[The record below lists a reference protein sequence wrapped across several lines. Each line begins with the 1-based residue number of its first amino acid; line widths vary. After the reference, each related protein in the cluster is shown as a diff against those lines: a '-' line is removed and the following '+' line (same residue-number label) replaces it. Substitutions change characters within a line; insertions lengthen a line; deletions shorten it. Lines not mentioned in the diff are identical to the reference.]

1 MKTAVSRTILV
12 VMAAALVLMAGC
24 SSSTTIKSDLV
35 LSSHGSARLDLHR
48 KTETINLFN
57 DSDVPVRVKVLGK
70 RNRVYSNMMLNGHD
84 RVRLD
89 IIDARAVEFDNE
101 NNEQAVIRWT
111 LTNHDRIEYSMA
123 LNP

>member
-1 MKTAVSRTILV
+1 MKTAVSRSLLV
-12 VMAAALVLMAGC
+12 VLAAALVVIAGC
-24 SSSTTIKSDLV
+24 SGATTIESDLV
-35 LSSHGSARLDLHR
+35 LASYGGARIDLHQ

-57 DSDVPVRVKVLGK
+57 DSDVAVRIKVLGK
-70 RNRVYSNMMLNGHD
+70 KDRVDSNMLLNAQD

-89 IIDARAVEFDNE
+89 IVNARAVEFANE
-101 NNEQAVIRWT
+101 NGEDAMIRWA